1 MKTNFRRK
9 AYKFSP
15 IVHIVKSLFYCTHP
29 EPAGLTAG
37 ALVRKN
43 RHNEMG
49 IPATELEKILA
60 PLPRKERQAWLEK
73 DLRPETVEA
82 AIRRARASMRR
93 DLWVGIPW
101 FLLYSASLFVQ
112 GFSPLTIGIFLVGV
126 LYFTFVFARYGSYGL
141 NRKRVQVL
149 ENLLNRLKHSS

>member
-1 MKTNFRRK
+1 
-9 AYKFSP
+9 
-15 IVHIVKSLFYCTHP
+15 
-29 EPAGLTAG
+29 
-37 ALVRKN
+37 
-43 RHNEMG
+43 
-49 IPATELEKILA
+49 
-60 PLPRKERQAWLEK
+60 
-73 DLRPETVEA
+73 
-82 AIRRARASMRR
+82 RARASMRR